1 MSNTIRVRLL
11 FADQGAFHSEDLR
24 LPAKAFEGYERLI
37 DGLREDPGLLKQ
49 LYLDVHRLSAA
60 WILEEGGD

>member
-1 MSNTIRVRLL
+1 LSDTIRIRLL

-24 LPAKAFEGYERLI
+24 LPAKAFDEYDRLI
-37 DGLREDPGLLKQ
+37 DGLREDPDLLKQ
-49 LYLDVHRLSAA
+49 LYLDVSRLSAA